1 MSKAVD
7 VSLNRYEVL
16 LCHQHESQSILFEVK
31 LPSDDIMYLPGT
43 RLSIRVTEE
52 SKPVEGVVRRIKPL
66 DCVIEIEVAL
76 QSHKLE
82 DIAHLKVGDFFASIT
97 PSGPHDNDF
106 ELGIKGYR
114 YSDLYQPD
122 RLKALAERFYEEV
135 EDENPTLAG
144 EFAAYREC
152 QGRGLTPLSES
163 NLILQMAPY
172 LSVFLARLFHV
183 ETVRERMV
191 EEAQEEQ
198 SIFEYKFFV
207 QRRASK
213 KYKPDQLAGL
223 DFSGFDLQ
231 VEFLQQAA
239 FPQTVNKKDPE
250 LGFALMVRELLRL
263 EKQSSAAL
271 TAKEE
276 LDTEDKSRIH
286 ALRRELQA
294 SPQGAVLFSEIPGGQ
309 PKEESLEQDGEFV
322 HGLVGLIEDWS
333 AAVAYDAQGK
343 IKIRDWVSFRRP
355 ENLDYQHLVRVAQ
368 PQSEMAEL
376 FTGPEENLRRRD
388 GFKLTDPRYSSKQVY
403 SEVDYCIYC
412 HERDK
417 DSCSKGFEEKTGSY
431 KKNPLG
437 IPLAGCPLNEKISEA
452 HLLKK
457 SGDSLASLATI
468 MIDNPMVPGTGHRIC
483 NDCMKSCIFQ
493 KQEPVNIPQAE
504 TGILTDVLG
513 LPYGFEIYTL
523 LTRWNPLNVKRPYAL
538 PYNGRNVMVVGLGP
552 AGYTLAHYLL
562 NEGFGVV
569 GIDGLKIEPL
579 PRSLTGD
586 EHHLPTPIA
595 DWKAV
600 YHQLDQRILEGFG
613 GVSEYGITV
622 RWDKNF
628 LTLLHLTLSRRDKF
642 RIHGGIRFGG
652 TLTIE
657 DAWDFGFHH
666 IAIATGAGKPTQ
678 VGMKNSLIRGVRMA
692 SDFLMALQLTGA
704 FKRNVLANLQVQ
716 MPALVIGGGLTAIDT
731 ATELM
736 AYYPIQV
743 EKFLDHYETL
753 VTEFGEDRAR
763 AMYDPEEREIAG
775 RFIEHGQAI
784 RAERRRALEAH
795 EEPNFVPLVR
805 QWGGV
810 SLCYRKSI
818 VDSPAYRLNHEE
830 IIKSLEEGIYFI
842 ERVSP
847 VEALTNPYGS
857 LDGVVF
863 ERQTLNEKG
872 KWTGTGESV
881 NLPARTL
888 MVAAGTNPNIIYE
901 RERPGTFELDERR
914 EFFKGYHLKSGS
926 GNGSGHSRGEEKEF
940 ELVSGEDAGV
950 PAFFTSYYSAAPDGS
965 GEGRYITYYGD
976 NHPVFEGNVV
986 KAMASAK
993 EGYPHIV
1000 KVFEKHLKSL
1010 NPEDQ
1015 PRREPA
1021 FRKLIDKLE
1030 DELIPRVVNVLRLT
1044 PTIVEVIVHA
1054 PMQARKF
1061 QPGQFFRLQ
1070 NFEVDSPRIDE
1081 STLMMEGLALTG
1093 AWVDREEGLL
1103 SMIVLE
1109 MGVSSRLC
1117 ATLKPGQQ
1125 VVVMGPTGT
1134 PTVIPRDETVLLAG
1148 GGLGNAVLFSI
1159 AKALKENGCRVIY
1172 FAGYKKKEDFYKR
1185 EEIESA
1191 CDQVV
1196 YSVDQGDII
1205 ETLRPQDRTFR
1216 GNIVQAMKNYA
1227 DGLLE
1232 PDRGTPL
1239 FNFHGIQRIIAIGS
1253 DRMMGAVKVARRS
1266 VLCDYLTPG
1275 HTAIASI
1282 NSPMQC
1288 MMKEVCAQC
1297 LQMHVDPQ
1305 SGEPTGPVFS
1315 CFNQDQPMDEVDFKN
1330 LNDRLRQNT
1339 VQEKLGNLWFEHL
1352 IKKRPELILI

>member
-1 MSKAVD
+1 MPKAVD
-7 VSLNRYEVL
+7 VSLNRCEVL
-16 LCHQHESQSILFEVK
+16 FCHQHESQSILFEVK

-43 RLSIRVTEE
+43 RLSLRVNDET
-52 SKPVEGVVRRIKPL
+52 KPVEGIVRRIKPM

-76 QSHKLE
+76 KAPQQE
-82 DIAHLKVGDFFASIT
+82 DIARLRAGDFFMSVD
-97 PSGPHDNDF
+97 PSGPQDNDF
-106 ELGIKGYR
+106 DLGVEGFR
-114 YSDLYQPD
+114 YSDLYLPG
-122 RLKALAERFYEEV
+122 RLKALTERFFAEV
-135 EDENPTLAG
+135 AGKNPDLARS
-144 EFAAYREC
+144 FAAYREC
-152 QGRGLTPLSES
+152 QGNGMTLRSES
-163 NLILQMAPY
+163 ELVLHVAPY
-172 LSVFLARLFHV
+172 LSDFLARLFHV
-183 ETVRERMV
+183 EAARQRMLD
-191 EEAQEEQ
+191 EAYEEQ
-198 SIFEYKFFV
+198 AVFEYKFFV

-213 KYKPDQLAGL
+213 KYKPDQLEQL
-223 DFSGFDLQ
+223 DYSRLDLQ
-231 VEFLQQAA
+231 VELLQRVA
-239 FPQTVNKKDPE
+239 FTRTLDKKDPE
-250 LGFALMVRELLRL
+250 LGFALMVRDLLRL
-263 EKQSSAAL
+263 EKSCLAAK
-271 TAKEE
+271 TAKED
-276 LDTEDKSRIH
+276 LSPEDQARIRSLKSQIQSSS
-286 ALRRELQA
+286 QA
-294 SPQGAVLFSEIPGGQ
+294 ANVFSEIPVANAPHDSAEPDPELLQ
-309 PKEESLEQDGEFV
+309 A
-322 HGLVGLIEDWS
+322 LVALVEDWS
-333 AAVAYDAQGK
+333 AVVTQHEQGRAK
-343 IKIRDWVSFRRP
+343 VRDWVSFRHP
-355 ENLDYQHLVRVAQ
+355 ENLDYQHLVHFTR
-368 PQSEMAEL
+368 PRAEL
-376 FTGPEENLRRRD
+376 TELCAGPENNLRHRD
-388 GFKLTDPRYSSKQVY
+388 GFKLTDLRYTSKQIY

-417 DSCSKGFEEKTGSY
+417 DSCSKGLREKTGAY
-431 KKNPLG
+431 KKNLLG
-437 IPLAGCPLNEKISEA
+437 IPLAGCPLDEKISEA

-457 SGDSLASLATI
+457 FGDSLAALATI
-468 MIDNPMVPGTGHRIC
+468 IIDNPMLPGTGHRIC

-513 LPYGFEIYTL
+513 LPFGFEIYTL
-523 LTRWNPLNVKRPYAL
+523 LTRWNPLNVKRPHAL
-538 PYNGRNVMVVGLGP
+538 PYNGKNVMVVGLGP

-586 EHHLPTPIA
+586 ENHLPTPIA
-595 DWKAV
+595 DWKAI
-600 YHQLDQRILEGFG
+600 YHPLDQRVLEGFG

-628 LTLLHLTLSRRDKF
+628 LTLLHLTLARRDKF
-642 RIHGGIRFGG
+642 RIYSGIRFGG

-657 DAWDFGFHH
+657 DAWDLGFHH

-704 FKRNVLANLQVQ
+704 FKRNALANLQVQ

-753 VTEFGEDRAR
+753 AGEYGEDKVLS
-763 AMYDPEEREIAG
+763 MYDPEEREVAG
-775 RFIEHGQAI
+775 RFIEHGRAI

-810 SLCYRKSI
+810 SICYRKSI

-830 IIKSLEEGIYFI
+830 IIKSLEEGIYI
-842 ERVSP
+842 VERVSP
-847 VEALTNPYGS
+847 VEALTSSYGS

-863 ERQTLNEKG
+863 ERQTLNDKG
-872 KWTGTGESV
+872 RWTGTAERV

-901 RERPGTFELDERR
+901 RERPGTFELDEHR
-914 EFFKGYHLKSGS
+914 EFFKGYHLKSRS
-926 GNGSGHSRGEEKEF
+926 GNGDGAALMEEKEF
-940 ELVSGEDAGV
+940 ELVTGEDAGI
-950 PAFFTSYYSAAPDGS
+950 PAFFTSYYSPAPDGS

-993 EGYPHIV
+993 LGYPHIV
-1000 KVFEKHLKSL
+1000 QVFEKHLKSL
-1010 NPEDQ
+1010 SQAEQ
-1015 PRREPA
+1015 PARDA
-1021 FRKLIDKLE
+1021 QFSKLIDRIEE
-1030 DELIPRVVNVLRLT
+1030 DLIPRVVQVLRLT

-1070 NFEVDSPRIDE
+1070 NYEVDSPRIDE

-1093 AWVDREEGLL
+1093 AWVDREKGLL

-1117 ATLKPGQQ
+1117 ATLRPGQQ

-1134 PTVIPRDETVLLAG
+1134 PTVIPRNETVLLAG

-1159 AKALKENGCRVIY
+1159 AKALKENGCQVIY

-1185 EEIESA
+1185 EDIESG

-1196 YSVDQGDII
+1196 YSVDQGEMI
-1205 ETLRPQDRTFR
+1205 ETRRAQDRTFR
-1216 GNIVQAMKNYA
+1216 GNIVQAMKSYA

-1232 PDRGTPL
+1232 PDHGTPL
-1239 FNFHGIQRIIAIGS
+1239 FNFHQISRIIAIGS

-1266 VLCDYLTPG
+1266 VLCDYLNPD

-1297 LQMHVDPQ
+1297 LQMHVDPL

-1352 IKKRPELILI
+1352 MKKRPDLILV